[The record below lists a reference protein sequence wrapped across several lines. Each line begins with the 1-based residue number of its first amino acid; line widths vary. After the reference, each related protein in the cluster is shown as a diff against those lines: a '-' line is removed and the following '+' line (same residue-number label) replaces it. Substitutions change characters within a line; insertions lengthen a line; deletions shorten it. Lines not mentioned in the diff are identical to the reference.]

1 MTPNIIDI
9 FHIIFIIIFI
19 SIISYVYIHN
29 DLKLAKYF
37 LYVLAGIITLE
48 LLLFYYYRILY
59 NKSHCEIGKQLMCIK
74 N

>member
-1 MTPNIIDI
+1 MSLNIIDM
-9 FHIIFIIIFI
+9 FHILFMIMFI

-37 LYVLAGIITLE
+37 LYVLSGIIILE
-48 LLLFYYYRILY
+48 LLLFYYYRIIY
-59 NKSHCEIGKQLMCIK
+59 NKSHCEIGNLLMCIK